1 LGLVID
7 LLPTIRAAA
16 GKMSSRREDAEDAVQ
31 EAVIR
36 VLEHCP
42 EGASARAWAYKV
54 TRNLCIDQHRQRR
67 RLRFEEVDVPAFES
81 AIDDRVDAKRTVEM
95 TLRAMP
101 DSYSQV
107 LRLSHLD
114 GLSNPEIA
122 DRLGLSYD
130 TVTLRLHRARKRF
143 RSILEAA

>member
-16 GKMSSRREDAEDAVQ
+16 GKMSSRREDAED
-31 EAVIR
+31 
-36 VLEHCP
+36 
-42 EGASARAWAYKV
+42 
-54 TRNLCIDQHRQRR
+54 LCIDQHRQRR